1 MTFYRILHPTD
12 FSAAS
17 SPALAVACSLAA
29 EIGAEV
35 IVLHVSQLTAVV
47 RSSGVSLVTAD
58 NTDELKAQLHRI
70 VSPVAG
76 VRLSHRL
83 EHGEPDVMTPHVA
96 ATSGVG
102 LIVMGTH
109 GRTGLLDR
117 LLLGSVAEKV
127 VRAARCPVMT
137 VPANWVPPN
146 GAVGEINEA
155 D

>member
-83 EHGEPDVMTPHVA
+83 EHGEPDVMIPTRGRDEW
-96 ATSGVG
+96 SRSDR
-102 LIVMGTH
+102 H
-109 GRTGLLDR
+109 GDARPD
-117 LLLGSVAEKV
+117 
-127 VRAARCPVMT
+127 RAARPAVARERRRESRPRRPVMT

>member
-83 EHGEPDVMTPHVA
+83 EHGEPDVMIPHVA

-127 VRAARCPVMT
+127 VRAAR
-137 VPANWVPPN
+137 
-146 GAVGEINEA
+146 
-155 D
+155 